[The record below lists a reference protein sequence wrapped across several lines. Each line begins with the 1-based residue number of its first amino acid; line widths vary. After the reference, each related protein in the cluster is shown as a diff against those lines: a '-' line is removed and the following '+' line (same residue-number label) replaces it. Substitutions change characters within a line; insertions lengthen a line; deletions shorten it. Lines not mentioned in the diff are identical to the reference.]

1 MVASAKNILPRAECK
16 ILTEMKR
23 VVIILL
29 IQILF
34 VSCGKYLNKYPHS
47 GTPREH
53 ITNEDAGLLVT
64 GMYNIAQYKPTFNGW
79 ALFDLIGGDIIRTG
93 ATSANTPKLLVE
105 GAIAP
110 NASIVTSPWNGYF
123 AGLYQINST
132 LSVIESMPESQE
144 KREMLGTCHFFRG
157 LYYYNIVTRW
167 RNVPIITG
175 QEGEKQQQ
183 KDEDL
188 VWQFVKEEFRQAY
201 LLSADFT
208 DKNYVSKEAAQALMA
223 RTCLAMGLKEE
234 AKSLAEGLI
243 ENEKFSLS
251 DFNDIFR
258 GRNNKEEIFT
268 FANLVQESSVNMSSY
283 YYTKESGVGGGYN
296 FCPTSEAM
304 AMYEDNDKRKE
315 ISIAYQGNGQPV
327 LNKYCS
333 GDAGRD
339 PLYIVRLAEM
349 YLISAECQGYPKGL
363 DRLNELRAF
372 RGLDAVNPTDQES
385 FIDAVLDERRLELF
399 GEGFRWYDL
408 VRTGRYTSVIG
419 VDDKYSVL
427 PIPARE
433 LSLNGNL
440 RQHPLWETSGAI

>member
-1 MVASAKNILPRAECK
+1 
-16 ILTEMKR
+16 MKR

-110 NASIVTSPWNGYF
+110 NESIVTSPWNGYF

-132 LSVIESMPESQE
+132 LSVIESMPESQA

-251 DFNDIFR
+251 DFNHIFR
-258 GRNNKEEIFT
+258 GKNNKEE
-268 FANLVQESSVNMSSY
+268 
-283 YYTKESGVGGGYN
+283 
-296 FCPTSEAM
+296 
-304 AMYEDNDKRKE
+304 
-315 ISIAYQGNGQPV
+315 
-327 LNKYCS
+327 
-333 GDAGRD
+333 
-339 PLYIVRLAEM
+339 
-349 YLISAECQGYPKGL
+349 YL
-363 DRLNELRAF
+363 
-372 RGLDAVNPTDQES
+372 
-385 FIDAVLDERRLELF
+385 
-399 GEGFRWYDL
+399 
-408 VRTGRYTSVIG
+408 
-419 VDDKYSVL
+419 
-427 PIPARE
+427 
-433 LSLNGNL
+433 
-440 RQHPLWETSGAI
+440 